1 MLFRSTSVN
10 LGAQPDFSV
19 FGIAYPPLTD
29 TLATLASLFHFDAA
43 TKTLT
48 FQGRMSGE
56 ILQTLLNLQ
65 VETFDSLGNPILDAN
80 GKPVTKPAQFI
91 SAASLQ
97 QLFDNSQ
104 DIPLNPNT
112 GYIIAGPGAF
122 DVNAH
127 NMDLGATKGIQ
138 SIGPADNPALALLGN
153 SGAAINVNLTGD
165 LNMFSTTISSLAGGD
180 INVFAQGDVNAGSTQ
195 FSGNDANARGIFTV
209 AKSDVTVV
217 AGGDIN
223 INGSRIGAYDG
234 GNVTVESL
242 HGNVNAGSG
251 GSGVATVQEVL
262 FNPVTGQVQIYAPTI
277 PGSGILA
284 TTFPP
289 PLDPTFPASHNTV
302 GNILV
307 TTPEG
312 NIVASGGGIIQLPL
326 NGANSSAATV
336 TLIAGTKDANGN
348 VIHVGNIDA
357 TGSGVIGANVNLNA
371 SGNITGFI
379 VAQHNL
385 NVTASQNVNVTAVA
399 AGDASVTAGGGISGT
414 IVGIGSVTA
423 SGASVDASLLSQNV
437 SASGNTSGAQMG
449 FAQASAAGATSQSA
463 QSETPDAVK
472 TVASNDSGDADDKK
486 RKRQT
491 LTRQSRVTVV
501 LPDKS

>member
-1 MLFRSTSVN
+1 
-10 LGAQPDFSV
+10 
-19 FGIAYPPLTD
+19 
-29 TLATLASLFHFDAA
+29 
-43 TKTLT
+43 
-48 FQGRMSGE
+48 
-56 ILQTLLNLQ
+56 
-65 VETFDSLGNPILDAN
+65 
-80 GKPVTKPAQFI
+80 
-91 SAASLQ
+91 
-97 QLFDNSQ
+97 
-104 DIPLNPNT
+104 
-112 GYIIAGPGAF
+112 
-122 DVNAH
+122 
-127 NMDLGATKGIQ
+127 
-138 SIGPADNPALALLGN
+138 
-153 SGAAINVNLTGD
+153 
-165 LNMFSTTISSLAGGD
+165 
-180 INVFAQGDVNAGSTQ
+180 
-195 FSGNDANARGIFTV
+195 
-209 AKSDVTVV
+209 
-217 AGGDIN
+217 
-223 INGSRIGAYDG
+223 
-234 GNVTVESL
+234 
-242 HGNVNAGSG
+242 
-251 GSGVATVQEVL
+251 VQEVL

-463 QSETPDAVK
+463 QSETPDAFK
-472 TVASNDSGDADDKK
+472 TVTSNDNGEAGDKK
-486 RKRQT
+486 KKRPT